1 MAACA
6 LRGIRYIAFPAV
18 VFEAPE
24 SVFPEDGPPEAALP
38 ETVSAP
44 VEAPVPG
51 PPVMMALPP
60 ALPALPAQPV
70 SAQPVSARPVSARP
84 VLAQM
89 QAPALEIPVPE
100 TPVPETPV
108 PEIPVPAIPVPA
120 FAPPQP
126 DDAPPRLRRL
136 AELSAAA
143 TLTRPQDAAPAR
155 RFALL
160 NDIAVELRPRRAR
173 ARTGRA

>member
-18 VFEAPE
+18 VFEAPG
-24 SVFPEDGPPEAALP
+24 SVLPEDGTPEVGTPEVGTPKRGNPEAVLP
-38 ETVSAP
+38 ETVLAP
-44 VEAPVPG
+44 VDAPVPG

-60 ALPALPAQPV
+60 ATLALPAQPV
-70 SAQPVSARPVSARP
+70 SAQPVSAQPG
-84 VLAQM
+84 LAQM
-89 QAPALEIPVPE
+89 EAPAPE
-100 TPVPETPV
+100 TPVS
-108 PEIPVPAIPVPA
+108 A
-120 FAPPQP
+120 FAPSQP

-160 NDIAVELRPRRAR
+160 NDIAVELRPRRVR